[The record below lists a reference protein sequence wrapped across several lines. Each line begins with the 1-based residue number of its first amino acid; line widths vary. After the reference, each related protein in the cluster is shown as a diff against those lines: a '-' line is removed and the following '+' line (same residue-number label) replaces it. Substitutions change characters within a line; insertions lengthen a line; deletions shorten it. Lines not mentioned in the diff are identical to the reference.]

1 MESMLQMRTEV
12 NALTRAFEGA
22 SDRLKAA
29 QERNKEAQ
37 AVLELC
43 QRLREGSAITAEVA
57 ELAQSSGDVVLRAAV
72 QSLPANAAVQ
82 GVVTTDELVKRWGKV
97 RRSVWVHMGIAD
109 DKHAG
114 LLSMSLASL
123 SSALKV

>member
-43 QRLREGSAITAEVA
+43 QRLGEGSAITAEVA
-57 ELAQSSGDVVLRAAV
+57 DVAQSSRDVVLQAAV

-97 RRSVWVHMGIAD
+97 RRSVRVHMGIAD